1 MRVHLPEATSD
12 LYELWRGGPQG
23 GLLTVILFNVNSN
36 WIKDTCQPAF
46 HQESRFLNSGP
57 VAAIRCA
64 NAQLR
69 DCPADMTSEEPHRCM
84 YTPPC
89 QAALRRRRS
98 SNPLPLNHVATSF
111 VPGLRNH
118 TFLDPA
124 VAPFFPAGSQVDVLV
139 PQPSL
144 HNNGNPLQLEK
155 VSGVISYV
163 SVSSALNP
171 LAPTFSPA
179 GSDVK

>member
-1 MRVHLPEATSD
+1 MNL
-12 LYELWRGGPQG
+12 
-23 GLLTVILFNVNSN
+23 I
-36 WIKDTCQPAF
+36 
-46 HQESRFLNSGP
+46 
-57 VAAIRCA
+57 AAC
-64 NAQLR
+64 
-69 DCPADMTSEEPHRCM
+69 T

-89 QAALRRRRS
+89 GNALRRRRS

-124 VAPFFPAGSQVDVLV
+124 VAPIFPAGSQVDVLV

-144 HNNGNPLQLEK
+144 HNSGNPLQLEK
-155 VSGVISYV
+155 VSGVVSYV

-179 GSDVK
+179 GSDVKVLKSSTSPLSCMATSFFLQPHCKVAKYACFQEFRIMFKI